1 MPKCKSGRYEEKPDD
16 FVLAA
21 TGGRQFTEKTAC
33 RMGVGLGW
41 EGYYCRNLD
50 FAALAVKGLSPV
62 FH

>member
-21 TGGRQFTEKTAC
+21 TGGRQFIEKTAC
-33 RMGVGLGW
+33 GMGIGLGWAGLGW

-50 FAALAVKGLSPV
+50 FAALAL
-62 FH
+62 